1 MLMHGMTLAV
11 PAIPLFLL
19 FFGVQSRTHKAPS
32 SAVLRLA
39 SERAHAGM
47 SRMLHTSDWHVGHT
61 LHGYPRTDDF
71 EAVFAEIVD
80 IARESK
86 PDLIV
91 HTGDLFHTSSPTGL
105 SLFSA
110 TEVLRQLADVAPTV
124 VVAGNHDSPTY
135 FRFLDMVNG
144 PSVGRGL
151 YFVDRFRTV
160 EEGGVFTFDACG
172 GEQRI
177 RLAAMPFVHPNR
189 FWRRPAL
196 STSNADYAEGL
207 RGLQQQ
213 LVDAMREG
221 YDPDRDVL
229 FFAAHVYVTGATRS
243 ESERQV
249 DESFE
254 VAPENLPQVSYTALG
269 HIHRPQAVRG
279 PAFPACYAGSPLAM
293 DFGEAG
299 EQKSVVIVDADPGR
313 PGRPLPRSLHAA
325 RRLDIFEG
333 TLDEL
338 RADAARYDG
347 TFLRA
352 VISGEEPDVRLAQ
365 KIAEIVP
372 QAIAI
377 KPRLDLKPAAD
388 ILVNVDPG
396 KELELPD
403 AFRAYLGQEGVTGAA
418 ADDTVAAFI
427 KLLNEVD
434 DETPSPVLAEQ
445 LLGAALEDVWSEK
458 P

>member
-1 MLMHGMTLAV
+1 
-11 PAIPLFLL
+11 
-19 FFGVQSRTHKAPS
+19 
-32 SAVLRLA
+32 
-39 SERAHAGM
+39 
-47 SRMLHTSDWHVGHT
+47 MLHTSDWHVGHT

-80 IARESK
+80 IARESQ

-91 HTGDLFHTSSPTGL
+91 HTGDLFHTSSPTGSSLL
-105 SLFSA
+105 SA
-110 TEVLRQLADVAPTV
+110 ITVLWQLADIAPTV

-135 FRFLDMVNG
+135 FRILDMVSG

-151 YFVDRFRTV
+151 HFVDRFRTA
-160 EEGGVFTFDACG
+160 EEGGVLTFDACG

-189 FWRRPAL
+189 FWQRPAL
-196 STSNADYAEGL
+196 STSNADYADGM

-221 YDPDRDVL
+221 YDPERDVL
-229 FFAAHVYVTGATRS
+229 FFAAHVYVTGAKRS
-243 ESERQV
+243 DSERQV

-254 VAPENLPQVSYTALG
+254 ISPEGLPQVSYTALG
-269 HIHRPQAVRG
+269 HIHRPQIVRG
-279 PAFPACYAGSPLAM
+279 PAFPAQYAGSPLAM
-293 DFGEAG
+293 DFGEVG
-299 EQKSVVIVDADPGR
+299 HSKSVVIVDADPGR
-313 PGRPLPRSLHAA
+313 PGRPLPRPLVSA

-333 TLDEL
+333 TLDKL

-347 TFLRA
+347 TFLKA
-352 VISGEEPDVRLAQ
+352 KISGEEPDVRLAE

-372 QAIAI
+372 TAIVV
-377 KPRLDLKPAAD
+377 KLDLDLEPAAD
-388 ILVNVDPG
+388 VLVDVDPDG
-396 KELELPD
+396 ELELPD

-427 KLLNEVD
+427 RLLNEVD
-434 DETPSPVLAEQ
+434 DETPSPVPAEQ
-445 LLGAALEDVWSEK
+445 LLDAALKDVWTEEQ
-458 P
+458 